1 MGHVLSY
8 PECTCMDG
16 LNISLSLL
24 GIGFILLVHGQPVI
38 LKILAAIASLL
49 VHHSLYVISDDLIHN
64 AIILSL
70 GRNLSFHHVLLMN
83 PVFLSIKLWKWW
95 NRVAQT
101 EYFWEGKEFI
111 CWKNEFF
118 GNSELFVTLVLNVW
132 SNCAWRNV

>member
-1 MGHVLSY
+1 
-8 PECTCMDG
+8 MDG

-83 PVFLSIKLWKWW
+83 PVFLSIKL
-95 NRVAQT
+95 
-101 EYFWEGKEFI
+101 
-111 CWKNEFF
+111 
-118 GNSELFVTLVLNVW
+118 
-132 SNCAWRNV
+132 